1 MTRTQ
6 PAQEGDV
13 LSTHRPVGRD
23 YANYSAV
30 PCTCVRVRISLVLS
44 PLSLTPGGGSEVC
57 RESGKIG
64 GLSLGK
70 SARQGVLGAAPMAA
84 PAEAA
89 WTTHGTA
96 PG

>member
-1 MTRTQ
+1 M
-6 PAQEGDV
+6 

-23 YANYSAV
+23 YAKNSAV

-64 GLSLGK
+64 GLSLDWENRPVK
-70 SARQGVLGAAPMAA
+70 ACSEPHRRPRLD
-84 PAEAA
+84 
-89 WTTHGTA
+89 HGTA